1 MVDRSPPTM
10 VDLTEAALGDRPPP
24 PAARRRSSG
33 ASSVS
38 STASERSK
46 AVRRR
51 SSGASSS
58 CSRDGEPYAYAAVL
72 ARAALVRS
80 GVELDS
86 AEVGELPAGAD
97 VRCVDRAWTKKR
109 VRRTRVTRGG
119 VDGWVS
125 AKMLRGHDP
134 VDDVVA
140 RVAVP
145 AGADLRVHVLSDLHT
160 DRPANVAWLERHLRP
175 QRSCFEVLLCAG
187 DVSNVDAKVRAT
199 LELLAARY
207 DAVVFTPG
215 NHDLWA
221 RGGAACRDSL
231 EKLDRLLGLCRSLGI
246 RTGPTRFVVAK
257 GSDVLAVPLLSWYDD
272 AFDGDGEPGPG
283 DAPPGLD
290 SPQHR
295 ARWVDYAFC
304 AWGEALERA
313 PGFRFSAADGASD
326 HVARHFAAR
335 NEPRLAA
342 ALDDLQTS
350 RSRPVVVTVS
360 HFAPR
365 RELLPEKRF
374 LVDPHLP
381 KVSGSELIEA
391 QLRVLGPD
399 AHVFGHTHLCY
410 DLELD
415 GVRYVNWPLGS
426 AREMANQTRVVA
438 GSGALVLFDGAKDG
452 FAPRQWTFWGDWYR
466 DRRRDPAITAPAPWV
481 RKAYKLMFQFD
492 VAPPAVE
499 PPHPT
504 FPDGVAPDA
513 WYRANAARE
522 RPWRSVDDGDDTL
535 PAPPA

>member
-1 MVDRSPPTM
+1 
-10 VDLTEAALGDRPPP
+10 
-24 PAARRRSSG
+24 
-33 ASSVS
+33 
-38 STASERSK
+38 
-46 AVRRR
+46 
-51 SSGASSS
+51 
-58 CSRDGEPYAYAAVL
+58 
-72 ARAALVRS
+72 
-80 GVELDS
+80 
-86 AEVGELPAGAD
+86 
-97 VRCVDRAWTKKR
+97 
-109 VRRTRVTRGG
+109 
-119 VDGWVS
+119 
-125 AKMLRGHDP
+125 MLRGHDP

-360 HFAPR
+360 
-365 RELLPEKRF
+365 
-374 LVDPHLP
+374 
-381 KVSGSELIEA
+381 GSELIEA

-426 AREMANQTRVVA
+426 REMANQTRVVA
-438 GSGALVLFDGAKDG
+438 GSGALVLFDGART
-452 FAPRQWTFWGDWYR
+452 AS
-466 DRRRDPAITAPAPWV
+466 RRASGPSGATGTATGAATRHHRALGPKRA
-481 RKAYKLMFQFD
+481 KLMFQFD

-504 FPDGVAPDA
+504 FPDGVAPGVVP
-513 WYRANAARE
+513 RE
-522 RPWRSVDDGDDTL
+522 RAGAAWRSVDDDDDARAAGVGRPLRTRGAELGRGDDGEGDAPR
-535 PAPPA
+535 PAARGGRRRRSARVASRAAAQAAAAAAKRAWQETTVVVVQAS